1 MHRIRVPRQTA
12 PADSNVVQLGLRLRG
27 GATQ

>member
-1 MHRIRVPRQTA
+1 RQTA